1 MVYRGVIWLRPIMLL
16 ILSLAVL
23 PAWSQDDEM
32 AEPPDTIAAGATQY
46 IELKPAFVTN
56 FGGPGKLRYLKTDIT
71 LRVAA
76 TGVPAIRHHMSQI
89 RHVLIMLLS
98 RQGEEDISSMEGK
111 ELLRQRAL
119 EEVRALLIEED
130 GQEQVVD
137 LLFGSFIVQ
146 Q

>member
-1 MVYRGVIWLRPIMLL
+1 
-16 ILSLAVL
+16 
-23 PAWSQDDEM
+23 
-32 AEPPDTIAAGATQY
+32 
-46 IELKPAFVTN
+46 
-56 FGGPGKLRYLKTDIT
+56 
-71 LRVAA
+71 
-76 TGVPAIRHHMSQI
+76 MSQI